1 MTELAL
7 NLFHFKIT
15 AIPAGFCPFLKENY
29 FPSLKE
35 GYSLYSKNCYYWFLF
50 FPIHFF
56 LFKLKRAQQLQLLE
70 SFGGLWKRWP
80 GQVWDNNQP
89 TTITNNKQ
97 KPSKKPKQTKQN
109 KTNTKKGKKGR
120 KKSCD
125 APGVTAI
132 VTQTAA
138 VPRGWW
144 LHWNSLLNQWSSF
157 TNLQQQSWARL
168 CLRNMQCL
176 TAAAGRALR

>member
-1 MTELAL
+1 MTEVAL
-7 NLFHFKIT
+7 NLFYFKIT
-15 AIPAGFCPFLKENY
+15 AVPAGFCPFLKENY

-70 SFGGLWKRWP
+70 SFGGLWKQWP
-80 GQVWDNNQP
+80 GQVWENNQP
-89 TTITNNKQ
+89 TTKTNNKQ
-97 KPSKKPKQTKQN
+97 N
-109 KTNTKKGKKGR
+109 KTKWTQRRGKKEGE
-120 KKSCD
+120 K
-125 APGVTAI
+125 AVTAI

-168 CLRNMQCL
+168 CSRNMQCL